1 MKENNEMSSNL
12 NNTDD
17 LLKDFTTTY
26 HNFGRRDKTTKWKN
40 DKVIDKLIYEKLK
53 KSEEKEKSYFIL
65 F

>member
-1 MKENNEMSSNL
+1 MSSNL

-53 KSEEKEKSYFIL
+53 KSEKKA
-65 F
+65 